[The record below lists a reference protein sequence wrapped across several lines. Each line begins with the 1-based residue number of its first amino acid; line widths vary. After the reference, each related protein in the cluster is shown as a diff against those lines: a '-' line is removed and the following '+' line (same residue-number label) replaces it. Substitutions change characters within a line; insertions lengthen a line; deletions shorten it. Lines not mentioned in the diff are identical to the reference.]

1 MVRFWV
7 CQTLVLQAT
16 SRKYLPAN
24 VGRIWSLPAS
34 TVQVRILMDNKTHEM
49 AICCKRFNTSLI
61 SKPLLG
67 QNQEMAIFCKGD
79 WTLKSFKHHK
89 CTWKWGRSG
98 VARNWVT
105 WSDNQVM
112 KKNPKS
118 CETGSYIGQL
128 ISFGTCLQYQ
138 LKLSWKSFKP
148 FKTFNLLSVFS
159 SSTHQQPSSSTHHQH
174 HLKWVVFSI

>member
-1 MVRFWV
+1 
-7 CQTLVLQAT
+7 
-16 SRKYLPAN
+16 
-24 VGRIWSLPAS
+24 
-34 TVQVRILMDNKTHEM
+34 
-49 AICCKRFNTSLI
+49 
-61 SKPLLG
+61 
-67 QNQEMAIFCKGD
+67 MAIFCKGD

-98 VARNWVT
+98 VARSWVT